1 MCVCVPN
8 FKFGT
13 LVNQPSIMS
22 LFMQQQN
29 CYHGDEYCCQKY
41 WPLSDRV
48 YCPDTPIDIS
58 LQRKRAVALKYI
70 GIYMH
75 TSLDELSDRKG
86 NAEKVPG
93 RARCGGQVPTS
104 TLLQWRLY
112 KLWVC

>member
-1 MCVCVPN
+1 MVMNIAVKN
-8 FKFGT
+8 IG
-13 LVNQPSIMS
+13 LYLIGY
-22 LFMQQQN
+22 LIG
-29 CYHGDEYCCQKY
+29 Y
-41 WPLSDRV
+41 
-48 YCPDTPIDIS
+48 TPIDIS